1 MVNSGQFGVPR
12 DVNHPGVW
20 GHQRLRGLV
29 PASKTLPQ
37 TNCQARLLHRTTQC
51 TFTKRSGYQFFFR
64 INVSVQLPQLKKS
77 GAKISNWEVLSPLN
91 LVPIFKVEFSGYGED
106 QRNGSTVHFP
116 SFQGFQVLS
125 GVHQVNFFLQKKLNQ
140 ESQQIEKTNITDSSA
155 RLRTT
160 VAWSMFWRSWT

>member
-12 DVNHPGVW
+12 DVDHPGVW

-77 GAKISNWEVLSPLN
+77 GAKISNWEVISPLK
-91 LVPIFKVEFSGYGED
+91 LVPIFKVEFSGHGED

-125 GVHQVNFFLQKKLNQ
+125 GVHQVDFCFAINSVKRAN
-140 ESQQIEKTNITDSSA
+140 N
-155 RLRTT
+155 
-160 VAWSMFWRSWT
+160 